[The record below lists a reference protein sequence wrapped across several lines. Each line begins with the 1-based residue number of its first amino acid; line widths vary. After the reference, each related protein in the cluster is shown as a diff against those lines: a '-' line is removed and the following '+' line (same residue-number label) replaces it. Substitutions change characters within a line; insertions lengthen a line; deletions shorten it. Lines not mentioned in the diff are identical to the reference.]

1 VIAAL
6 VASGYSDL
14 QSLPDIH
21 VPLIGNRWAVGIFFL
36 VHIVFGSFTMGT
48 IFLSPTYQV
57 VGRRRG
63 EGRAR
68 FERYARNLAE
78 VNIRI
83 FSLGATFAGFAV
95 VMLTALYPRFFIP
108 LIEKFFWPAL
118 IAFLV
123 WIPAIAS
130 LYLYVHKWD
139 TLTTKRPRL
148 HLALGYYA
156 AGFEHLF
163 LVMIVGIDSYLLTPG
178 SGHGM
183 SAFFNAS
190 YFPELFHRFTG
201 NISWASFLIAGVSAV
216 RASASRGEADRDYHA
231 WATRVSMVVGF
242 LTLIAQAIIGFFF
255 AEAIKQASPGAFT
268 YSVSG
273 PFAWLWLVQGLLL
286 AVLLVGSNVYF
297 QQTRPSGTGRAM
309 TWAVI
314 GLSVVAVAPAA
325 LYPHGFFWARYIV
338 LSASVGLSLIH
349 YLAWRRRRAAP
360 EASAG
365 ASGAPRT
372 TMAVVALSALSIFL
386 LMGIIRTT
394 ARGEFTVYGKQ
405 TESQSYGLYAPP
417 AGHYP

>member
-1 VIAAL
+1 MTAAL
-6 VASGYSDL
+6 LARGYSEL

-48 IFLSPTYQV
+48 IFLSPTYQL
-57 VGRRRG
+57 VGRRRAD
-63 EGRAR
+63 AR
-68 FERYARNLAE
+68 FWRYARNLAE

-83 FSLGATFAGFAV
+83 FSIGATFAGFAV
-95 VMLTALYPRFFIP
+95 IFLTALYPRFFIP
-108 LIEKFFWPAL
+108 LIEMFFWPAL
-118 IAFLV
+118 IAFLA
-123 WIPAIAS
+123 WIPAIAA

-139 TLTTKRPRL
+139 SLGATHPHL

-178 SGHGM
+178 RGHGM

-190 YFPELFHRFTG
+190 YFPELLHRFVG
-201 NISWASFLIAGVSAV
+201 NISWASFFIAGISAI
-216 RASASRGEADRDYHA
+216 RASSAREAVDRVYHA

-242 LTLIAQAIIGFFF
+242 LTLVVQAVIGFFF
-255 AEAIKQASPGAFT
+255 AEAIRQASPGAFT

-273 PFAWLWLVQGLLL
+273 RFAWLWIVQGALL

-297 QQTRPSGTGRAM
+297 QQTRPSASGRLITGAVVALSLVEVAPSAVYPRALFWVRYLVLGC
-309 TWAVI
+309 TLV
-314 GLSVVAVAPAA
+314 LSVA
-325 LYPHGFFWARYIV
+325 HF
-338 LSASVGLSLIH
+338 
-349 YLAWRRRRAAP
+349 LAWRRGAAR
-360 EASAG
+360 EDTEVG
-365 ASGAPRT
+365 RAPRT
-372 TMAVVALSALSIFL
+372 TMAVVAFSALTIFL

-405 TESQSYGLYAPP
+405 TESQSYGLYSPP